1 MSLTS
6 KNFFP
11 LSGLGSTVTPPSP
24 FNVGLR
30 GPPAEDVSDFVRSVY
45 DLRTLLRGESGYEM
59 EVAEE
64 IRRKIP
70 DFKARG
76 KFVPLEILA
85 RGGNGDLA
93 LRDVTAAT
101 APGFIQTQRLP
112 RVADALRPVSAV
124 ISSGAT
130 LLTEL
135 SDNLSWPRWQTPS
148 SPAALAET
156 AAIPS
161 STATTSLMTLSAHR
175 ISSMT
180 VISKQLLAQTANMEL
195 EQLIKLEMLRSI
207 GSVIDL
213 YCLAGTG
220 VAPQPLG
227 ILSMPR
233 NTAGLRDLGKLQPA
247 IAFGGPATW
256 TELVSFVG
264 ALEGTDIADDGTMGW
279 ITSPATKQKWSSSA
293 KVAGYPAFLYENG
306 RVGDHPLRAS
316 NNLSATH
323 QCVFGRWSDLCIG
336 LWPLSVLV
344 DPISQALNANT
355 RIFLDIFLDVSVL
368 HGPGICC
375 SADSAAQ

>member
-11 LSGLGSTVTPPSP
+11 LSGLGATETP

-30 GPPAEDVSDFVRSVY
+30 GPPAEDVSEFVRNIY
-45 DLRTLLRGESGYEM
+45 DLRTLLRGESGYET

-64 IRRKIP
+64 IRKKIP
-70 DFKARG
+70 DFKACG

-85 RGGNGDLA
+85 RGNGDLA
-93 LRDVTAAT
+93 QRDVTASSSPA
-101 APGFIQTQRLP
+101 FIQTQRLP
-112 RVADALRPVSAV
+112 RVVDALRPVSAV
-124 ISSGAT
+124 IASGAT
-130 LLTEL
+130 LLTDL

-156 AAIPS
+156 AAISS

-175 ISSMT
+175 VSSMT
-180 VISKQLLAQTANMEL
+180 IISKQLLAQTANMEL
-195 EQLIKLEMLRSI
+195 EQLVKLEMLRAI
-207 GSVIDL
+207 GSAIDL

-220 VAPQPLG
+220 VAPLPLG
-227 ILSMPR
+227 VLSMPR
-233 NTAGLRDLGKLQPA
+233 NTAGNRDLGKLQPA

-264 ALEGTDIADDGTMGW
+264 ALEGTDIADDGTMAW
-279 ITSPATKQKWSSSA
+279 ITSPATKQKWSTTA
-293 KVAGYPAFLYENG
+293 KVAGYPAFLYESG

-316 NNLSATH
+316 NNLSASH
-323 QCVFGRWSDLCIG
+323 QCVFGRRSDLCIG

-344 DPISQALNANT
+344 DPISQSMNANT
-355 RIFLDIFLDVSVL
+355 RIFLDIFMDVSVL

-375 SADSAAQ
+375 SADAANQ